1 VNAPQSTA
9 VKGSPDPRLLDES
22 SPDTTPVVISAA
34 LPPNRII
41 RTRKIWSKLLHA
53 AVLPLLVGVAV
64 FWLEG
69 EFSADL
75 FQRAW
80 PVMALLAAAY
90 VGAWVLSSKFERF
103 PFINQFEGAL
113 VSVSVTLVPAG
124 LIFAAQPGSPIN
136 TLALIATGGSIA
148 WYLADK
154 FLHRYRRSRLLVLPG
169 GAAGRLFGISGVS
182 TGGRTGASRDE
193 ARPAGRLDGIVA
205 DLHASLSDRARTL
218 AEYSMKGLPTYH
230 AGYIYELLTAR
241 VFLGTT
247 HEASVDLQ
255 APRYYPS
262 VKRAM
267 DLLLVGASLPIT
279 GPIMA
284 LTALAI
290 RLESK
295 GSVLFWQKRVGRGGE
310 PFWMAKFR
318 SMYAGNEGEDEN
330 VFASEEDDRVTT
342 VGRIIRKLRIDELPQ
357 FWNVLKGEMSLIGP
371 RPEQVGL
378 AEDFDDSLELYHT
391 RHLVRPGITGWAQ
404 VLHGYA
410 ADQDETRRKLEHDL
424 YYVKHRSVIL
434 DLLIVYLTLKTIL
447 TGFGAR

>member
-1 VNAPQSTA
+1 MA
-9 VKGSPDPRLLDES
+9 VEESPDPRLLDEPS
-22 SPDTTPVVISAA
+22 SGTAPVVISAA

-53 AVLPLLVGVAV
+53 AVLPLLVGGAV
-64 FWLEG
+64 FLLEG
-69 EFSADL
+69 EFSPDL
-75 FQRAW
+75 FRRAW

-90 VGAWVLSSKFERF
+90 VGAWVLSSRFERF

-124 LIFAAQPGSPIN
+124 LIFAVRPGSPIN
-136 TLALIATGGSIA
+136 TLALIATAGSIA

-154 FLHRYRRSRLLVLPG
+154 LLHRYRRSLLFVLPG
-169 GAAGRLFGISGVS
+169 GAADRLFGIPEVS
-182 TGGRTGASRDE
+182 TGDGAGPSRQE
-193 ARPAGRLDGIVA
+193 SRPPGRLDGIVA
-205 DLHASLSDRARTL
+205 DLHASLSDQARTL
-218 AEYSMKGLPTYH
+218 AAYSMKGLPVYH

-255 APRYYPS
+255 APRYYPQLS
-262 VKRAM
+262 RAL
-267 DLLLVGASLPIT
+267 DLLLVGLSLPIT

-284 LTALAI
+284 LAALAI

-295 GSVLFWQKRVGRGGE
+295 GPALFWQKRIGRGGE
-310 PFWMAKFR
+310 PFWMVKFR
-318 SMYAGNEGEDEN
+318 SMAAGNEGEDES
-330 VFASEEDDRVTT
+330 VFANEEDDRVTT
-342 VGRIIRKLRIDELPQ
+342 VGRIIRKARIDELPQ

-378 AEDFDDSLELYHT
+378 AEDFDDSMELYHT

-410 ADQDETRRKLEHDL
+410 ADEDETHRKLEHDL
-424 YYVKHRSVIL
+424 YYVKHRSVTL

>member
-1 VNAPQSTA
+1 
-9 VKGSPDPRLLDES
+9 
-22 SPDTTPVVISAA
+22 
-34 LPPNRII
+34 
-41 RTRKIWSKLLHA
+41 
-53 AVLPLLVGVAV
+53 
-64 FWLEG
+64 
-69 EFSADL
+69 
-75 FQRAW
+75 
-80 PVMALLAAAY
+80 MALLAAAY

-154 FLHRYRRSRLLVLPG
+154 FLHRYRRSRLLDESSPDTTSVVIS
-169 GAAGRLFGISGVS
+169 AG
-182 TGGRTGASRDE
+182 TGASRDE

-410 ADQDETRRKLEHDL
+410 ADQDETRRKLEYDL